1 MAQDVFPKAHM
12 LTIEPIWHMLQK
24 VLKTLSTTLYIVAV
38 AFFMHPHTNT
48 TRLPFAFQLYTHH
61 LLLIN
66 PWMKLVQITICI
78 YIEFLELDGFQ
89 NYHEPLKA
97 NHDR

>member
-1 MAQDVFPKAHM
+1 M

-24 VLKTLSTTLYIVAV
+24 VLSTTLYTVAM
-38 AFFMHPHTNT
+38 AFFMQPRTNT
-48 TRLPFAFQLYTHH
+48 IRLPFAFQLYTHH
-61 LLLIN
+61 LLLMTQSMN
-66 PWMKLVQITICI
+66 EITICI

-97 NHDR
+97 NHDRCMYIDKII